1 MPIGSHKNKFIFR
14 SQNLLI
20 FFKNIRKTK
29 FHEFPEFWGDFRKFI
44 LRNKEL
50 RSHTKAYTRNF
61 FRFCHFQKVCM
72 LQASV
77 STNIIKFRVL
87 PIIKL
92 LYSQKFIWLNFF
104 LLGIRV
110 STSKQ
115 NFKNSQFSPN
125 KVSFEK
131 MNISL

>member
-20 FFKNIRKTK
+20 FFKTFARQNFTNSPNFGATFESLSCETK
-29 FHEFPEFWGDFRKFI
+29 N
-44 LRNKEL
+44 LA
-50 RSHTKAYTRNF
+50 HTKAYTRNF

-72 LQASV
+72 LRASV

-87 PIIKL
+87 RIIIL
-92 LYSQKFIWLNFF
+92 LYLQTFIWLNFF